1 MTDEKKRKKS
11 RLNGKKCFL
20 IVLSVYFLVAIVG
33 QQSKINNLT
42 AEIKQTNQM
51 IEDKNKEVDKL
62 KDKETLYLQNDEIE
76 RIARDR
82 LGLVRS
88 DETVFIDVTGK

>member
-11 RLNGKKCFL
+11 RFSGKRCFL
-20 IVLSVYFLVAIVG
+20 IVLAVYFLFAIAG
-33 QQSKINNLT
+33 QQSKINALNND
-42 AEIKQTNQM
+42 IKQTNQM
-51 IEDKNKEVDKL
+51 IEDKSKEVAEL
-62 KDKETLYLQNDEIE
+62 EDKEKLYSQNDEIE

-88 DETVFIDVTGK
+88 DETVFVDVTGK